1 MGLLLL
7 FFWGFALPA
16 KVLGST
22 GTPRFFLGLL
32 NNNNKEDYYMLDKII
47 EIHKDALFKSMD
59 YFNIDEYGLAW
70 FCFIK
75 GILFTLILQ
84 WIF

>member
-1 MGLLLL
+1 
-7 FFWGFALPA
+7 
-16 KVLGST
+16 
-22 GTPRFFLGLL
+22 
-32 NNNNKEDYYMLDKII
+32 MLDKII
-47 EIHKDALFKSMD
+47 EIHRDALFKSMD
-59 YFNIDEYGLAW
+59 YLNIDEYGLAW

>member
-1 MGLLLL
+1 M
-7 FFWGFALPA
+7 
-16 KVLGST
+16 
-22 GTPRFFLGLL
+22 L
-32 NNNNKEDYYMLDKII
+32 NKII

-84 WIF
+84 WIFLYVKLVI